1 MEPGNSVRWIA
12 GPPAWGLSKVAAV
25 EAEIAE
31 LEDTLGQP
39 TTWREPLKAIK
50 TQDRHKVLTEQLP
63 KLYEAWEEALELN
76 G

>member
-1 MEPGNSVRWIA
+1 M
-12 GPPAWGLSKVAAV
+12 

-31 LEDTLGQP
+31 LEETLALPG
-39 TTWREPLKAIK
+39 TWREPLKAIK

-63 KLYEAWEEALELN
+63 RLYEAWEEAVELN